1 MNQPFPLQDLEGT
14 LERITFQ
21 NEENGYTVAK
31 VVPRGKSYEIT
42 VVGPLSGAQVGEA
55 VRLRGLWTTHPQY
68 GRQFEV
74 HTYSVKLPATEEGI
88 RKYLGSGMIKGIG
101 PVMADRIVDTF
112 GLETLAVIEDEVNR
126 LREVDGIGFIRERRI
141 ADAWE
146 EQKQIKA
153 LMLFLQAHDVS
164 TGLAVKIY
172 KAYGDAAL
180 GVVRTDPYQ
189 LEKDIYGIGFK
200 TADKIAQKLGLDPD
214 APTRLQAGIR
224 YTLSRFSDDGHC
236 YAPRRAL
243 IDEAARLLEVP
254 ADACEA
260 QLKVLVTEED
270 VIVES
275 LEESERHPGKTAV
288 YLPPFYYAEVGVANK
303 IRQLRDGERDRL
315 ASYQAIDWEM
325 AFDWLD
331 GRNPFQLVPSQRE
344 AVRMALTERV
354 SVLTGGPGTGKTT
367 ITKAIIQ
374 LLQAKGHSVL
384 LAAPTGRAAKRLSE
398 LTGLPAKTIHRLLE
412 FSPGEGSIFLRDREN
427 PLDAD
432 MIIVDEASMIDILLM
447 NHLLKAV
454 EVGCHLLVVGDIDQ
468 LPSVGAGNVLRD
480 LIACETIPVT
490 RLETI
495 FRQAEDSYI
504 IVNAHRINQGQMPV
518 FAENARDFFLFRF
531 SEPEA
536 AADMLIDVV
545 ARRIPRTFGYDPQ
558 TSIQVLS
565 PMHRGAVGVTALNQ
579 RLQATLNPSDGGKV
593 ETQHGSRVFRVGDRV
608 MQIRNDYTR
617 QVFNG
622 DLGQVTGINLI
633 DHQVT
638 VDFDGVPV
646 EYEFAELDELVHAY
660 AISIHKSQGS
670 EFPVVVIPMLTQH
683 YVMLQRNLLYTAV
696 TRAEELVV
704 LVGDRRALG
713 IAVRN
718 HRIARRN
725 TRLVDLL
732 SVRSETDASIYG
744 YGAGDKQP
752 TLPFGESSE

>member
-55 VRLRGLWTTHPQY
+55 VRLRGVWTTHPQY

-74 HTYSVKLPATEEGI
+74 RTYSVKLPATEEGI

-112 GLETLAVIEDEVNR
+112 GLETLSVIEDEVNR
-126 LREVDGIGFIRERRI
+126 LREVDGIGSIRERRI

-260 QLKVLVTEED
+260 QLEVLVDAEE

-275 LEESERHPGKTAV
+275 LAESERHPGETAV

-303 IRQLRDGERDRL
+303 LRQLRDSERDRL
-315 ASYQAIDWEM
+315 APYQSIDWTV

-331 GRNPFQLVPSQRE
+331 RRNPFQLVSSQQQ

-367 ITKAIIQ
+367 ITRAIIQ

-384 LAAPTGRAAKRLSE
+384 LAAPTGRAAKRMSE

-412 FSPGEGSIFLRDREN
+412 FSPGEGSMFLRDREN

-454 EVGCHLLVVGDIDQ
+454 EVGSHLLVVGDTDQ

-480 LIACETIPVT
+480 IIACETIPVT

-531 SEPEA
+531 PEPEA

-565 PMHRGAVGVTALNQ
+565 PMHRGAVGVAALNQ
-579 RLQATLNPSDGGKV
+579 RLQATLNPPGEGKV
-593 ETQHGSRVFRVGDRV
+593 ETPHGSRVFRVGDRV

-622 DLGQVTGINLI
+622 DLGQVTGMNLI
-633 DHQVT
+633 DHLVT
-638 VDFDGVPV
+638 VDFDGEAV

-670 EFPVVVIPMLTQH
+670 EFPVVVVPMLTQH

-718 HRIARRN
+718 NRIARRN

-732 SVRSETDASIYG
+732 SVPLEAGVSIYG
-744 YGAGDKQP
+744 YGADDRQP
-752 TLPFGESSE
+752 TLPFGESSG

>member
-1 MNQPFPLQDLEGT
+1 MEQSFPLQDLEGT

-31 VVPRGKSYEIT
+31 IVPRGKAYEVT

-55 VRLRGLWTTHPQY
+55 VRLRGYWTTHPQY

-74 HTYSVKLPATEEGI
+74 RTYSVQLPATEEGI
-88 RKYLGSGMIKGIG
+88 RKYLGSGLIKGIG
-101 PVMADRIVDTF
+101 PVMADRIVETF
-112 GLETLAVIEDEVNR
+112 GLDTLAVIEDEVNR
-126 LREVDGIGFIRERRI
+126 LREVDGIGSIRERRI

-200 TADKIAQKLGLDPD
+200 TADKIARKLGLDPD
-214 APTRLQAGIR
+214 APTRLQAGLR
-224 YTLSRFSDDGHC
+224 YTLSRFGDDGHC
-236 YAPRRAL
+236 FAPRRAL
-243 IDEAARLLEVP
+243 IDEAARLLEVAP
-254 ADACEA
+254 DACET
-260 QLKVLVTEED
+260 QLTALIEMEEVIAEPLNAESHSDAD
-270 VIVES
+270 V
-275 LEESERHPGKTAV
+275 AV

-303 IRQLRDGERDRL
+303 LRQLRDSERDRL
-315 ASYQAIDWEM
+315 SLYKALDWTI

-331 GRNPFQLVPSQRE
+331 GRNLFQLVASQRE

-367 ITKAIIQ
+367 ITRAIIQ

-398 LTGLPAKTIHRLLE
+398 LTDLPAKTIHRLLE
-412 FSPGEGSIFLRDREN
+412 YSPGEGSMFLRDREN

-447 NHLLKAV
+447 NHLVKAV
-454 EVGCHLLVVGDIDQ
+454 EAGSHLLLVGDIDQ

-480 LIACETIPVT
+480 LIACEMIPVT

-504 IVNAHRINQGQMPV
+504 IVNAHRINQGKMPI

-531 SEPEA
+531 SDPQA

-545 ARRIPRTFGYDPQ
+545 ARRIPRTFEYDPQ
-558 TSIQVLS
+558 TEIQVLS
-565 PMHRGAVGVTALNQ
+565 PMHRGEVGVGALNQ
-579 RLQATLNPSDGGKV
+579 RLQATLNPPGVGKI

-608 MQIRNDYTR
+608 MQIRNDYAR

-622 DLGQVTGINLI
+622 DLGQVAGINQI
-633 DHQVT
+633 DHLLT
-638 VDFDGVPV
+638 VDFEGVPV

-670 EFPVVVIPMLTQH
+670 EFPAVVVPMLTQH

-696 TRAEELVV
+696 TRAESLVV

-718 HRIARRN
+718 NRIARRN

-732 SVRSETDASIYG
+732 SAPAGGESGIYG
-744 YGAGDKQP
+744 
-752 TLPFGESSE
+752 

>member
-1 MNQPFPLQDLEGT
+1 MAQSFPLQELEGT

-31 VVPRGKSYEIT
+31 IVPRGESYEIT

-74 HTYSVKLPATEEGI
+74 RTYSVQLPATEEGI
-88 RKYLGSGMIKGIG
+88 RKYLGSGLIKGIG

-112 GLETLAVIEDEVNR
+112 GLDTLSVIEDEVNR
-126 LREVDGIGFIRERRI
+126 LREVDGIGSIRERRI

-189 LEKDIYGIGFK
+189 LEKDIYGIGFE
-200 TADKIAQKLGLDPD
+200 TADKIARKLGLDPD
-214 APTRLQAGIR
+214 APTRLQAGLR

-236 YAPRRAL
+236 FAPRRAL
-243 IDEAARLLEVP
+243 IDEAARLLEVSP
-254 ADACEA
+254 DACKVQLEVLIEMEDAIAETLGEEYEA
-260 QLKVLVTEED
+260 D
-270 VIVES
+270 V
-275 LEESERHPGKTAV
+275 AV

-303 IRQLRDGERDRL
+303 LRQLRDSDRDRL
-315 ASYQAIDWEM
+315 IAYEILDWAA

-331 GRNPFQLVPSQRE
+331 GRNPFKLVDSQQE

-398 LTGLPAKTIHRLLE
+398 LTGLPGKTIHRLLE
-412 FSPGEGSIFLRDREN
+412 FSPGEGSMFLRDREN

-447 NHLLKAV
+447 NHLVKAI
-454 EVGCHLLVVGDIDQ
+454 EAGSHLLLVGDIDQ

-504 IVNAHRINQGQMPV
+504 IVNAHRINQGQMPI
-518 FAENARDFFLFRF
+518 FAESAQDFFLFRF
-531 SEPEA
+531 SDPEA
-536 AADMLIDVV
+536 AADILIDVV
-545 ARRIPRTFGYDPQ
+545 SRRIPRTFGYDPQ

-565 PMHRGAVGVTALNQ
+565 PMHRGEVGVAALNQ
-579 RLQATLNPSDGGKV
+579 RLQATLNPARDGRV
-593 ETQHGSRVFRVGDRV
+593 ETQHGSRVFRIGDRV

-622 DLGQVTGINLI
+622 DLGQVVGIDLI
-633 DHQVT
+633 DHLVT
-638 VDFDGVPV
+638 VDFDGTPV

-670 EFPVVVIPMLTQH
+670 EFPVVVVPVLTQH

-696 TRAEELVV
+696 TRAESLVV

-718 HRIARRN
+718 NRIARRN

-732 SVRSETDASIYG
+732 SVRSEGDTTIYG
-744 YGAGDKQP
+744 SRGA
-752 TLPFGESSE
+752 

>member
-1 MNQPFPLQDLEGT
+1 MEQSFPLQDLEGT

-31 VVPRGKSYEIT
+31 IVPRGKSYEVT

-74 HTYSVKLPATEEGI
+74 RSYTVQLPATEEGI
-88 RKYLGSGMIKGIG
+88 RKYLGSGLIKGIG
-101 PVMADRIVDTF
+101 PVMADRIVDAF
-112 GLETLAVIEDEVNR
+112 GLDTLAVIEDEVNR
-126 LREVDGIGFIRERRI
+126 LREVDGIGSIREHRI

-180 GVVRTDPYQ
+180 GIVRTDPYQ

-200 TADKIAQKLGLDPD
+200 TADKIARKLGLDPD
-214 APTRLQAGIR
+214 APARLQAGLR
-224 YTLSRFSDDGHC
+224 YTLGRFGDDGHC
-236 YAPRRAL
+236 FAPRRAL

-254 ADACEA
+254 SEACEA
-260 QLKVLVTEED
+260 QLAVLIDREELIAEELGAESGHHAD
-270 VIVES
+270 V
-275 LEESERHPGKTAV
+275 AV

-303 IRQLRDGERDRL
+303 LRQLRNSERDRL
-315 ASYQAIDWEM
+315 ALYTTLDWEA

-331 GRNPFQLVPSQRE
+331 GRNAFQLVASQRD
-344 AVRMALTERV
+344 AVRMALTKRV

-367 ITKAIIQ
+367 ITRAIIQ

-398 LTGLPAKTIHRLLE
+398 LTDLPAKTIHRLLE
-412 FSPGEGSIFLRDREN
+412 FSPGEGSMFLRDREN

-432 MIIVDEASMIDILLM
+432 LIIVDEASMIDILLM

-454 EVGCHLLVVGDIDQ
+454 EAGSHLLLVGDIDQ

-480 LIACETIPVT
+480 LIASETIPVT

-518 FAENARDFFLFRF
+518 FARDARDFFLFRF
-531 SEPEA
+531 SEPEP
-536 AADMLIDVV
+536 AADMLIDIV
-545 ARRIPRTFGYDPQ
+545 ARRIPRKFGYDPR

-565 PMHRGAVGVTALNQ
+565 PMHRGAVGVGALNQ
-579 RLQATLNPSDGGKV
+579 RLQATLNPSNEGKV

-622 DLGQVTGINLI
+622 DLGHVSGIDRI
-633 DHQVT
+633 DHLLT
-638 VDFDGVPV
+638 VDFDGVPI
-646 EYEFAELDELVHAY
+646 EYEFAELDPLVHAY

-670 EFPVVVIPMLTQH
+670 EFPVVVVPILTQH

-696 TRAEELVV
+696 TRAESLVV

-713 IAVRN
+713 VAVRN
-718 HRIARRN
+718 NRIARRN

-732 SVRSETDASIYG
+732 AGPSEKDGNVYG
-744 YGAGDKQP
+744 
-752 TLPFGESSE
+752 